1 VASKGADGWRSTS
14 GGGVRDSGKMKGR
27 RGIAFSPHVEASAEE
42 RAAGKAATAK
52 IDVGGRNS
60 KTAATGSVGGTRD
73 PEDMN
78 RRTSKPPMRRR
89 SEEGELG
96 SFTDGEGARAA
107 AMARR
112 LVLQSVTRRA
122 REREGVGAWV
132 CAKGVWRC
140 PGGAYIGSGEE
151 GKGLPV
157 AMAINGHAALM
168 GNQEGGLRSGNC
180 RLMAGK

>member
-14 GGGVRDSGKMKGR
+14 GGGVRGSGKMKGR
-27 RGIAFSPHVEASAEE
+27 RGIAFSPHVEASAEK

-52 IDVGGRNS
+52 IDVGGRSS

-73 PEDMN
+73 PADLN
-78 RRTSKPPMRRR
+78 RRMSKPPMRRR

-112 LVLQSVTRRA
+112 Q
-122 REREGVGAWV
+122 
-132 CAKGVWRC
+132 WR
-140 PGGAYIGSGEE
+140 GG
-151 GKGLPV
+151 
-157 AMAINGHAALM
+157 
-168 GNQEGGLRSGNC
+168 
-180 RLMAGK
+180 